1 MCENEASVVCYFRT
15 TCYDKN
21 HVYEELC
28 IRNNFKMFSQNL
40 Y

>member
-21 HVYEELC
+21 HTKNYVFEIILKCFRKIY
-28 IRNNFKMFSQNL
+28 IK
-40 Y
+40 